1 MKWFCWIF
9 LFAISTGSY
18 AQSPV
23 KYHISFA
30 NADHHEAEISVIF
43 PDVTS
48 SPLEVRMSRTSP
60 GRYSLHEFA
69 KNVYNVKAVDGRDK
83 ELQIK
88 RPNPHQW
95 NVSGHNGTVKIS
107 YTIFGDRCDGTY
119 LAVDNTHAHI
129 NMPATFIWAR
139 GLEKRPIEITFTK
152 PKHDW
157 QIATQLAPTKKP
169 EIFSAPDLEYFMDSP
184 TEISDF
190 QLRQWSLGV
199 NGVVVAGE
207 IRLALHHDG
216 SDAEVDSFAEMCK
229 AVVDEQVAIFGEA
242 PAFDNSTYIFIAD
255 YLPHISGDGME
266 HRNSTILTSTRSL
279 DKHAVRNLGTVSH
292 EFFHAWN
299 VERIRPSSLEPFDF
313 EKANMSGELWFAE
326 GFTSY
331 YDALVLKR
339 AKLISIDRF
348 SKNLSGQ
355 LNTVLNGRGRRYFSA
370 VEMSM
375 QAPLV
380 DQALSNDPRNSSNTF
395 ISYYTYGAAIG
406 LGLDLTLRN
415 NFPGVTLDDFMR
427 SVWDTH
433 GKTEAPYTNGD
444 LRDILGELTGDVGF
458 ASQFFENYVQGHKL
472 VNYEELLAPAGL
484 LLRRAKE
491 DEAWIGPL
499 TFEFEEDKAI
509 VEKSTL
515 IGSPLYKAGLDHG
528 DNVIR
533 FGELAPGSKEDFED
547 ILKKHKPGD
556 KIEVEFEKNG
566 ILRTSELVFQ
576 SNPEFEVVP
585 YEQAGATLTKKMLE
599 FRQNWLGSRIGIK
612 VDNLKRYCPQC
623 SRAFPFEN
631 EFCPFDGEEL
641 KITRKN
647 IK

>member
-1 MKWFCWIF
+1 MKWFCCIF

-23 KYHISFA
+23 KYHISFD

-43 PDVTS
+43 SEVSS
-48 SPLEVRMSRTSP
+48 SPLEIRMSRTSP

-69 KNVYNVKAVDGRDK
+69 KNVYQVKAVDSQGK
-83 ELQIK
+83 ELQIN

-95 NVSGHNGTVKIS
+95 DVSGHDGTVKIT

-129 NMPATFIWAR
+129 NMPATFMWAR

-152 PKHDW
+152 PKRDW
-157 QIATQLAPTKKP
+157 QIATQLVPTKKL
-169 EIFSAPDLEYFMDSP
+169 EIFTAPNLDYFMDSP

-190 QLRQWSLGV
+190 ELRQWSLGA
-199 NGVVVAGE
+199 NGAAGE

-216 SDAEVDSFAEMCK
+216 SDEEVDSFAEMCK
-229 AVVDEQVAIFGEA
+229 AVVEEQVAIFGEA

-299 VERIRPSSLEPFDF
+299 VERIRPVSLEPFDF

-326 GFTSY
+326 GFTRY

-339 AKLISIDRF
+339 AELISIDRF
-348 SKNLSGQ
+348 SKNLSGL
-355 LNTVLNGRGRRYFSA
+355 LNDVLNGRGRRYFSA

-380 DQALSNDPRNSSNTF
+380 DRARSNDPRNLSNTF

-427 SVWDTH
+427 AVWERH
-433 GKTEAPYTNGD
+433 GKPEVPYTNGD
-444 LRDILGELTGDVGF
+444 LRDILGEVTGDIAF
-458 ASQFFENYVQGHKL
+458 AAEFFANYVQGHKL
-472 VNYEELLAPAGL
+472 VNYEELLTRAGL

-491 DEAWIGPL
+491 DEAWIGRL
-499 TFEFEEDKAI
+499 QFKFEKDKAI
-509 VEKSTL
+509 VETSTL
-515 IGSPLYKAGLDHG
+515 SGSPLYQAGLDHG
-528 DNVIR
+528 DNVIG
-533 FGELAPGSKEDFED
+533 FDGQAPESKEDFEE

-556 KIEVEFEKNG
+556 KVEIEFEKNG
-566 ILRTSELVFQ
+566 IIKKVELLFQ
-576 SNPEFEVVP
+576 SNPEFEVIP
-585 YEQAGATLTKKMLE
+585 YEQAGTTLTEEMLE
-599 FRQNWLGSRIGIK
+599 FRQNWLGTRLGIK
-612 VDNLKRYCPQC
+612 AAHLKRYCPQC

-631 EFCPFDGEEL
+631 EFCRFDGEEL
-641 KITRKN
+641 KITQKKGN
-647 IK
+647 K